1 MRTHTFVEQGVNRY
15 TFDFT
20 ICRHDRG
27 WAQIDTTLDAA
38 WYGTWAH
45 PESRRL
51 VSYIEGEVTI
61 ETAETGE
68 EFAERLRALAQ
79 SHAES
84 GSWKWIDAMCQPDI
98 EREFRALGLGDLL
111 AGDEPGQAC
120 SPEAHTPRRKVGRET
135 ARPTA
140 SQRPGRA
147 TTSASRDKSDR
158 AHPLDTPPA

>member
-111 AGDEPGQAC
+111 AGDD
-120 SPEAHTPRRKVGRET
+120 
-135 ARPTA
+135 ARPGVLTRSAHAQKKGWARNRASHGITA
-140 SQRPGRA
+140 PAASHHQRVTRQIRPR
-147 TTSASRDKSDR
+147 
-158 AHPLDTPPA
+158 TPA